1 MTFAEPQNTRPGS
14 DSPQP
19 LETATKP
26 VAPRNGIDG
35 RLRLYLGAVA
45 VLALVLLVALES
57 RSISQ
62 ARGLEVMIG
71 CMVSTS
77 LAVAPALLLA
87 PQAEVVDLDGPL
99 LLAKDREGATH
110 EKETSLLRHSAAIWG
125 SA

>member
-57 RSISQ
+57 RPTTQ
-62 ARGLEVMIG
+62 ASGLEAGPAAGQAGPVFDGRGKWIG
-71 CMVSTS
+71 Y
-77 LAVAPALLLA
+77 A
-87 PQAEVVDLDGPL
+87 
-99 LLAKDREGATH
+99 R
-110 EKETSLLRHSAAIWG
+110 
-125 SA
+125 